1 MEYLVMECHQS
12 YAVVLDHQGRFKK
25 VANLGYEVGQEVSAV
40 VELREPRASGVLR
53 WQPLLTTAACLCIVF
68 VGIWQMALM
77 TMGTVLIQINPQIRL
92 SVNRMERVISAEA
105 VNADGAKV
113 LFDYHAFGKT
123 VEQVTQE
130 LSDRAAGLG
139 YLHDDGEVHLTVD
152 SRDAAWK
159 TATETRLETV
169 AVQEAQRVTVI
180 IEHDDDWDD
189 HDDHDGDWDDHDDDH
204 NEDDRDDHDDD
215 HDEDDRDDHD
225 DDHDDDDD
233 RGEPDDDHDDDDD
246 RGEPDDDHDD
256 DDDRDEPDD
265 DHDGDDRDEH
275 DDDD

>member
-25 VANLGYEVGQEVSAV
+25 VANLGYQVGQEVSTV
-40 VELREPRASGVLR
+40 VELREARAPGVIR
-53 WQPLLTTAACLCIVF
+53 WQPVLTAAACLCILF
-68 VGIWQMALM
+68 MGIWQTALLS
-77 TMGTVLIQINPQIRL
+77 MGTVLIQINPQIRL

-130 LSDRAAGLG
+130 LSDRAADLG

-152 SRDAAWK
+152 SRDAKWK
-159 TATETRLETV
+159 TATETRLESV
-169 AVQEAQRVTVI
+169 AVREAQRVTVI

-189 HDDHDGDWDDHDDDH
+189 WDDHDDDH
-204 NEDDRDDHDDD
+204 EDHDDDDELCDDDPDTDDELCDGDD
-215 HDEDDRDDHD
+215 HDEDDHEEIHEDDHDEDDHDEGHEDD
-225 DDHDDDDD
+225 DDHDDDD
-233 RGEPDDDHDDDDD
+233 HDDN
-246 RGEPDDDHDD
+246 HD
-256 DDDRDEPDD
+256 DD
-265 DHDGDDRDEH
+265 DHDGNH
-275 DDDD
+275 GSGHHG